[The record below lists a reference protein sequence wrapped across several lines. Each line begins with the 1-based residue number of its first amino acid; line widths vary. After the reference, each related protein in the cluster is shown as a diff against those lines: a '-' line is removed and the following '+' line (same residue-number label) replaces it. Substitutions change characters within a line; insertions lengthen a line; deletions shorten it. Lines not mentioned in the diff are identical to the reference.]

1 MFNCRAGGIMMKKQ
15 RKDIYEM
22 PIMDVIE
29 IFEGEVI
36 ATSLGS
42 GDNLDLDNIGSEN
55 TSGADELE

>member
-1 MFNCRAGGIMMKKQ
+1 MKCRLWMLLKYS
-15 RKDIYEM
+15 R
-22 PIMDVIE
+22 
-29 IFEGEVI
+29 GEVI

>member
-1 MFNCRAGGIMMKKQ
+1 MKKQ